1 MHHRGKAAPRAP
13 GNRRLDWKALRFT
26 HTYSLAPYLRQAGA
40 SFPLLS
46 LLLVRTEWV
55 FFLLL
60 LLAVPEVFVL
70 GFFVSFLFFLLLSCL
85 VDLRRQTLTLQSR
98 PTSGLGSSCLY
109 LPRAG
114 VTDMQCPP
122 PDILQYE
129 LIFYDMSPQNNATC
143 STTRN
148 GSPFSPSPRAL
159 CLDTRGSY

>member
-13 GNRRLDWKALRFT
+13 GNRRLDWKALMFT

-46 LLLVRTEWV
+46 LLLVHTEWV
-55 FFLLL
+55 FLLLL
-60 LLAVPEVFVL
+60 LLAVSEVFVL
-70 GFFVSFLFFLLLSCL
+70 GFFISFLFFLLLSCL

-98 PTSGLGSSCLY
+98 QTSGLGSSCLY

-114 VTDMQCPP
+114 RTDMHCP

-143 STTRN
+143 SPTRN
-148 GSPFSPSPRAL
+148 GSPFSPSPCAL